1 MKKIK
6 RDQLVKR
13 VAHIYENGAQ
23 KDNKIVIKHFKNE
36 GFWSETV
43 RITLKRYKEEG
54 KTTISSPPGIKKS
67 QKLKKY

>member
-13 VAHIYENGAQ
+13 VAHFYENGAQ

-36 GFWSETV
+36 GF
-43 RITLKRYKEEG
+43 
-54 KTTISSPPGIKKS
+54 
-67 QKLKKY
+67 